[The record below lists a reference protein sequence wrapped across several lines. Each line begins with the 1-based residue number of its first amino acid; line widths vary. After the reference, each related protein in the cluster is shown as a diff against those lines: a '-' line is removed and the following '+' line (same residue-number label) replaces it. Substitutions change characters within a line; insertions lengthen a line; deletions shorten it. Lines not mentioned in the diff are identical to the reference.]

1 VKRTIYRDR
10 ATGRFV
16 KKSTWT
22 RSHAQNGTRY
32 ILQRFTVEPRPAG
45 EEPIERK
52 PISTIDELEDF
63 MEESDGETEDIEFEG
78 AFDSP

>member
-1 VKRTIYRDR
+1 MKRTIYRDR

-22 RSHAQNGTRY
+22 RSHAQDGTRY
-32 ILQRFTVEPRPAG
+32 VRQHFTIEPHPP
-45 EEPIERK
+45 EEPVERK
-52 PISTIDELEDF
+52 QISTIDELEDF
-63 MEESDGETEDIEFEG
+63 MEESDEETEDIEFEG